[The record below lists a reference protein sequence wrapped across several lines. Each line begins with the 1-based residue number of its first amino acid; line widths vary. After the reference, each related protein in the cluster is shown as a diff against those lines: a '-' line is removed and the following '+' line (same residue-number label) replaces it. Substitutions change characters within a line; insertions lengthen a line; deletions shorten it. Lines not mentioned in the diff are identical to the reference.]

1 MIIPGVVLVS
11 QYNTILD
18 DINSGPFKLMLI
30 INHSLL
36 PLSIENAFSVL
47 AVVVGDVYIVE
58 ERDVCIEM

>member
-1 MIIPGVVLVS
+1 
-11 QYNTILD
+11 
-18 DINSGPFKLMLI
+18 MLI

-36 PLSIENAFSVL
+36 PLSIENAFSVM